1 MGVNSLWEI
10 LSPTARPVR
19 LELLSRKKLAVDAS
33 IWIYQ
38 FMKAVR
44 DREGNA
50 LPLSHI
56 VGFFRRICKL
66 LFFGILPVFVFDGG
80 APPLKRETITKRRE
94 RRQGRRQDSATTA
107 QKLLA
112 IQVQREAEERGRR
125 PQKVLEGSRDV
136 SDQETLF
143 LEDLPNQHPS
153 HTSGAP
159 KSASPERRFVRKDE
173 YHLPDIQNFDI
184 ARGDARVM
192 PEGEFNEYATKADAF
207 NTVDGI
213 DIDSVDPKLKEFELL
228 PMPTQYMILS
238 HLRLRSRLRMGYS
251 KDQLVDLFP
260 NSMDFSRFQIQQ
272 VKKRNFYTQRL
283 MDVSGMGGDGGGNVT
298 KRIAGDKDR
307 KYALVKNADGW
318 TLSLGGDS
326 SETNPIHL
334 DETGD
339 VVEEEEAKAGP
350 SRVKN
355 EPLDIKNDTIEV
367 KSDDSESDIEW
378 EDVPI
383 EKEETQEEMNVQRA
397 IIESIYDLYNG
408 KSGTEEGVMKRAI
421 EDSKRDLVELQER
434 EKQALPE
441 KEVSQNNLN
450 FAFSL
455 SLLFGANLS
464 ALKQPEKENKENV
477 DLEEEEA
484 GPNDDQNPS
493 FSTKVSITEHPT
505 PEVNMT
511 KTEKRSPFEAIDLG
525 DSSEEEKAEALEEPE
540 VGEVAP
546 AKPMPEWFNNT
557 ASQIENVHHP
567 PQESNKK
574 PEKFRE
580 DEEAGIIP
588 WNDAKEYI
596 NRDFEEVEESED
608 DDIEE
613 IGAPEVEKGLE
624 KEHKE
629 VPQVVGDLNN
639 VINETEKAQPRKAA
653 VLDYD
658 FEEIDENELIANMR
672 VEEMEHENFR
682 TQIKKDS
689 QIPVNTTQV
698 SNEQLLQ
705 EQLLKARREAD
716 EVTETMINDVQ
727 ELLKRF
733 GIPYITAPME
743 AEAQCAELMK
753 LGLVDGIVTDDGDCF
768 LFGGDRVYKNMFNQK
783 QYVECYIMSEIEAKI
798 GLDQEKMIE
807 LGLLLGSDY
816 TEGVKGVG
824 PVMAMEILAEFGSL
838 ENLKKWFDENTKT
851 VPKNT
856 ELTALKKTLLNRV
869 KSGKLFLPDTFP
881 DSVVFDAYK
890 MPLVDHDRSQFKWGV
905 PNLDQIRLYLMYNV
919 GWQQLRVDE
928 VMVPLIRD
936 MNRKKAE
943 GSQSTIG
950 EFFPQEYISARKE
963 LGLGKRM
970 KSAASKLTKTK
981 RPRKDDE
988 GGMDV

>member
-10 LSPTARPVR
+10 VGPTARPVR

-94 RRQGRRQDSATTA
+94 RRQGGRDDSATTA

-112 IQVQREAEERGRR
+112 IQVQRKAEECGRR
-125 PQKVLEGSRDV
+125 PKEVLKASGKE
-136 SDQETLF
+136 SDEEMLF

-153 HTSGAP
+153 HGSGTN

-173 YHLPDIQNFDI
+173 YHLPEIQTFDV
-184 ARGDARVM
+184 ARGDARIM
-192 PEGEFNEYATKADAF
+192 PEGEFNEYSNDADAF
-207 NTVDGI
+207 NEVDGI
-213 DIDSVDPKLKEFELL
+213 DINSVDPKLEEFARL

-238 HLRLRSRLRMGYS
+238 HLRLRSRLRMGFS
-251 KDQLVDLFP
+251 KDQLEDLFP
-260 NSMDFSRFQIQQ
+260 NSMEFSKFQIQQ

-283 MDVSGMGGDGGGNVT
+283 MDVSGMSGDGGGNVT

-326 SETNPIHL
+326 SEANPIHL
-334 DETGD
+334 DDNGEAI
-339 VVEEEEAKAGP
+339 EEEEVKREPVGAKTGNFEAKQVP
-350 SRVKN
+350 
-355 EPLDIKNDTIEV
+355 IEV
-367 KSDDSESDIEW
+367 KSDASDSDIEW

-383 EKEETQEEMNVQRA
+383 ENEETKEEKNVQRA
-397 IIESIYDLYNG
+397 IIESIYDQYHG
-408 KSGTEEGVMKRAI
+408 HSGADDGEMKRAI
-421 EDSKRDLVELQER
+421 EESKRDLAELQER
-434 EKQALPE
+434 EKQVLPE
-441 KEVSQNNLN
+441 NKEPENNHGFN
-450 FAFSL
+450 FSL
-455 SLLFGANLS
+455 SLLFGGKAAAP
-464 ALKQPEKENKENV
+464 ALPEHESKNEEVIVLDQESEAESGKEEREVTN
-477 DLEEEEA
+477 EA
-484 GPNDDQNPS
+484 I
-493 FSTKVSITEHPT
+493 KEHPKFI
-505 PEVNMT
+505 P
-511 KTEKRSPFEAIDLG
+511 IDLG
-525 DSSEEEKAEALEEPE
+525 ESSEEENDDKPSGEPE
-540 VGEVAP
+540 EVEEVAP
-546 AKPMPEWFNNT
+546 PKPMPEWFNDT
-557 ASQIENVHHP
+557 SSQIENVHQQ
-567 PQESNKK
+567 PQE
-574 PEKFRE
+574 PARTAEKYRE
-580 DEEAGIIP
+580 DEEAGIIS
-588 WNDAKEYI
+588 WSDAKDYLNQDI
-596 NRDFEEVEESED
+596 EEAEEPED
-608 DDIEE
+608 DDLEE
-613 IGAPEVEKGLE
+613 IVAPQVEKGAQ
-624 KEHKE
+624 KEAKKE
-629 VPQVVGDLNN
+629 AEVAGDLNN
-639 VINETEKAQPRKAA
+639 VINEKEKAQPRKAA

-658 FEEIDENELIANMR
+658 FEETDENELIANMR
-672 VEEMEHENFR
+672 IEEMEHENFR

-838 ENLKKWFDENTKT
+838 ENLKSWFDENTKT
-851 VPKNT
+851 TMPKSS
-856 ELTALKKTLLNRV
+856 ELTSLKKTLLNRV
-869 KSGKLFLPDTFP
+869 KNGKLFLPDTFP
-881 DSVVFDAYK
+881 DAVVFDAYK

-919 GWQQLRVDE
+919 GWTQLRVDE

-970 KSAASKLTKTK
+970 KSAASKLNKSK
-981 RPRKDDE
+981 RPRKDD
-988 GGMDV
+988 GGKEL